1 MRFPLFFSI
10 LHDFAPPFLFFSR
23 QRWCH
28 TQQLCDHI
36 HDGLGFLTQHLGLSM
51 RFEEALQAV
60 QPMSALP
67 YWDFTIDSHMVA
79 SGAWSMLDESP
90 LWTAKW
96 FGATNEAD
104 GAIKDGRWARAQ
116 VPRGAAIQNSCE
128 MPPPPTILIS
138 PTLTID
144 LTQHVSSPRS
154 ALSFCSSPLFFV
166 QFPTVSSD
174 PLHILLPTSLQWLF
188 LIYRFCCCWLKIR
201 WLPSSSME

>member
-1 MRFPLFFSI
+1 
-10 LHDFAPPFLFFSR
+10 
-23 QRWCH
+23 
-28 TQQLCDHI
+28 
-36 HDGLGFLTQHLGLSM
+36 M

-116 VPRGAAIQNSCE
+116 VTRGAAIQNSCE
-128 MPPPPTILIS
+128 MPPLPQYFFLQHSLLI
-138 PTLTID
+138 
-144 LTQHVSSPRS
+144 
-154 ALSFCSSPLFFV
+154 
-166 QFPTVSSD
+166 
-174 PLHILLPTSLQWLF
+174 
-188 LIYRFCCCWLKIR
+188 
-201 WLPSSSME
+201 LPSTSQVHDLRCHFCAHDLW